1 MTKLVCTLEHV
12 EEEMELDLIRH
23 RIVGAIASLDWT
35 NDPSTC
41 PLPTQLASHLGR
53 HGSRAE
59 REHDT
64 RVVFQS
70 MLLDV
75 KIDGKALDQA
85 ALNLLS
91 LEITM
96 AIDLD
101 FVSIKVSTNFID
113 IPKHFSSEFY
123 QSSDR
128 LKKRKENDRKNDI
141 VYFIDANCYSVPSPT
156 TRQALYEAVVSSPR
170 GFSWQGVSLASINYA

>member
-23 RIVGAIASLDWT
+23 RIVGAIARLRLEDYRKNSNSNLPNCDKYLDWT

-85 ALNLLS
+85 ALNL
-91 LEITM
+91 
-96 AIDLD
+96 
-101 FVSIKVSTNFID
+101 ST
-113 IPKHFSSEFY
+113 
-123 QSSDR
+123 QWG
-128 LKKRKENDRKNDI
+128 
-141 VYFIDANCYSVPSPT
+141 T
-156 TRQALYEAVVSSPR
+156 TRTTSSGESSLSFNASSSRGPASEKSTDEAASKSVRKSLYTRVVGEGALEDREEESGSSHE
-170 GFSWQGVSLASINYA
+170 G